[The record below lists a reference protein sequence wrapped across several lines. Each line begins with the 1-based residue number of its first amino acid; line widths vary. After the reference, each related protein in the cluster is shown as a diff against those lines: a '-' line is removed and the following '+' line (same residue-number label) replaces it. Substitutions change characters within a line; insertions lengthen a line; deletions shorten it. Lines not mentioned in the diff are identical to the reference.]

1 MDNSPRHF
9 TQMAQVLACCHH
21 HFYSSFLCVCVCVC
35 VYSFFSELFESKLP
49 LCPLISCY
57 VSPKEKGMFLYNHSP
72 VIKSRELN
80 TATCSLFSSSA
91 GLPRHA
97 LYRTSPRYRAQ
108 VRATCSS
115 LFSLHLQNSC
125 WVLLS
130 FSPCL
135 QFLQRQ
141 GSKPR
146 GQTPLGLSGISLCS
160 DSRYAGRPGPQPHD
174 PTPDPPQLHLCR

>member
-1 MDNSPRHF
+1 MLP
-9 TQMAQVLACCHH
+9 
-21 HFYSSFLCVCVCVC
+21 SSLFLILPMCIYI
-35 VYSFFSELFESKLP
+35 YSFFSELFESKLP

-57 VSPKEKGMFLYNHSP
+57 VSPKEKGVFLHNQSP
-72 VIKSRELN
+72 VIKSGALS
-80 TATCSLFSSSA
+80 TATCSLYSSSA

-97 LYRTSPRYRAQ
+97 LYRTSPWCRAQ

-125 WVLLS
+125 WVWLS

-135 QFLQRQ
+135 QFLQRR

-160 DSRYAGRPGPQPHD
+160 DSRYAGRPGPYPHD
-174 PTPDPPQLHLCR
+174 PTRDPPQLHLCR